1 MPTGKGNKII
11 RVEISLDDGKSWRLA
26 DIRRFEKPNAYGKP
40 TLGLHC
46 PQSVTVAPVKCHPP
60 RSCPF
65 PPDPLPSSF
74 RQVLVLGPLGHP
86 GADV

>member
-40 TLGLHC
+40 TLCLRR
-46 PQSVTVAPVKCHPP
+46 PQRMTVTLA
-60 RSCPF
+60 S
-65 PPDPLPSSF
+65 
-74 RQVLVLGPLGHP
+74 
-86 GADV
+86 